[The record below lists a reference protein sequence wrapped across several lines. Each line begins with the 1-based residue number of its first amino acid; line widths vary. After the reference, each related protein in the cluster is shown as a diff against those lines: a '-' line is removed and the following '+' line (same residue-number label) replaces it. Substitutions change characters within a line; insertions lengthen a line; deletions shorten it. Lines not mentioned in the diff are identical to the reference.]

1 MEKRKITFG
10 TYDTAVDGLWTLAA
24 WSLSSAQH
32 VTNYV
37 AVPGRDGSLDLS
49 TAITDGEPRY
59 NDRTLTATFESSE
72 GTRLERDGRINVMT
86 NWLDGWRMNIELPDD
101 PDHYITG
108 RLHIQKDYNDPA
120 HAAVTVTAVCDP
132 WRYNKQETLLQLQAG
147 ETTETA
153 ILPNYGRRTAVPVLT
168 IEGEAANVLLAI
180 DGASWAL
187 GPGTYQLPDLIVPQG
202 GRIITYSGTGTLSF
216 AYREAS
222 L

>member
-72 GTRLERDGRINVMT
+72 GSRLEREARINVMT

-108 RLHIQKDYNDPA
+108 RLHVQKDYNDPA

-147 ETTETA
+147 EATATA

-202 GRIITYSGTGTLSF
+202 GRIITYSGTGTLAF

>member
-1 MEKRKITFG
+1 MEKRKIIFG

-59 NDRTLTATFESSE
+59 NDRTLIATLESSE
-72 GTRLERDGRINVMT
+72 GTRQEREGRINVMT
-86 NWLDGWRMNIELPDD
+86 NWLDGWRMNVELPDD

-108 RLHIQKDYNDPA
+108 RLHVQKDYNDPA
-120 HAAVTVTAVCDP
+120 HAAVTVTAVCEP
-132 WRYNKQETLLQLQAG
+132 WRYNKQETLLLLQAG

-187 GPGTYQLPDLIVPQG
+187 GAGTYQLPDLIVPQG
-202 GRIITYSGTGTLSF
+202 GRLITYSGTGTLSF